1 VDWSDAADMV
11 RFRKVIPQELPRSL
25 QFEYR
30 DVATDADRLDLWIHL
45 ARRAFDEG
53 RIDEAAAHV
62 ERVLRVEPLAT
73 SGLILR
79 GQTKLAKGDCR
90 AATQDWMLA
99 ANVLENNADVLNKW
113 QASRRRMIDGN
124 PEHAAAN
131 LRARVNRLS
140 CK

>member
-1 VDWSDAADMV
+1 M
-11 RFRKVIPQELPRSL
+11 
-25 QFEYR
+25 
-30 DVATDADRLDLWIHL
+30 
-45 ARRAFDEG
+45 
-53 RIDEAAAHV
+53 
-62 ERVLRVEPLAT
+62 RVEPLAT

-79 GQTKLAKGDCR
+79 GKTKLAKGDCR

-140 CK
+140 CKKSGGACRASCASLCP